1 MDRDE
6 LRSAYLDG
14 ELSVTEALAYEKSLT
29 EQECAGLIAE
39 RRFEAS
45 LGETIRSDIRCPDP
59 LWHRVKA
66 RIRDEH
72 RVRFMGV
79 GWRWGAIGAAATA
92 LVLISIIVPEALRG
106 QTAFLEPV
114 ASLEALRQDA
124 DVPADLNAVAHFL
137 ASHKMALTLRMTPTI
152 RETDSHTHQVT
163 FLGARERK
171 VGSEKVV
178 QLMYNCC
185 GTPAVVLLSH
195 QNTEVADRILRA
207 SREQRIQASRR
218 VGSYVVGLVSK
229 HHAPVLLRLVGQT

>member
-1 MDRDE
+1 MDREE

-14 ELSVTEALAYEKSLT
+14 ELSVTEAIEYEKSLT
-29 EQECAGLIAE
+29 EQERAGLVAE
-39 RRFEAS
+39 RGFEAS
-45 LGETIRSDIRCPDP
+45 LGERMRCDVRCPDP

-66 RIRDEH
+66 RIRDER

-79 GWRWGAIGAAATA
+79 GWRWGAIGAAAAA

-106 QTAFLEPV
+106 QTAFLTPV
-114 ASLEALRQDA
+114 ATLEALRQNADIPA
-124 DVPADLNAVAHFL
+124 DVNAVAHFL

-152 RETDSHTHQVT
+152 RETDTHTHQVT

-185 GTPAVVLLSH
+185 GTPAIVLLSH
-195 QNTEVADRILRA
+195 QNSEVAERILRA

-218 VGSYVVGLVSK
+218 IGPYVAGLVSK
-229 HHAPVLLRLVGQT
+229 HHAPVLLRLIGQT